1 MQDLPFW
8 KAVLITLGVLVAA
21 GSYFF
26 VTSLFGLKNPWIAFV
41 AVTVWSATGMKL
53 DQAPGIFVGGAVGL
67 LISWSIA
74 EFPALFGD
82 IAVIVPLTAIIL
94 AIACK
99 IKDMLPLVCNFGLF
113 AFLTIGTAP
122 VLLEQDMHLIYLRD
136 LAFGAV
142 CFWLL
147 PWLVVRLRPDPA
159 GPER

>member
-21 GSYFF
+21 GTYFF
-26 VTSLFGLKNPWIAFV
+26 VTSLFGLENPWIAFV
-41 AVTVWSATGMKL
+41 AVTVWSAIGMKL
-53 DQAPGIFVGGAVGL
+53 EQAPGIFVGGAVGL
-67 LISWSIA
+67 LISWSVA
-74 EFPALFGD
+74 EFPVLFGD
-82 IAVIVPLTAIIL
+82 FAVIVPLVAIVL

-99 IKDMLPLVCNFGLF
+99 IKEMLPLVCNFGLF

-122 VLLEQDMHLIYLRD
+122 VLLEQDMHLVYLKD

-147 PWLVVRLRPDPA
+147 PWLVARLKSESAQRQ
-159 GPER
+159 